1 MSQEIE
7 LSEAGKTARRGYNN
21 LNEVGTSRQIA
32 ITRKNWKHKTCSL
45 REIRKN
51 PQVHKRSRTATVA
64 ENEKTFVGNA
74 SGLL

>member
-7 LSEAGKTARRGYNN
+7 LSEAVKTARLTLLRGNN
-21 LNEVGTSRQIA
+21 NSNEVGTSRQIA

-64 ENEKTFVGNA
+64 ENEEDI
-74 SGLL
+74 L